1 MQRVQ
6 TQKGKHQWKPQQPQ
20 VKTGGANY
28 QGFSVAKNTLPAT
41 AAQPGWGGGATSNP
55 VGMASFPGQVKSFSA
70 IFLIGQVAEINV
82 CREVRKTYTLVENRF
97 RKC

>member
-1 MQRVQ
+1 MTVVKGNLFSPFSDDLAINPNMQRVQ

-41 AAQPGWGGGATSNP
+41 GAQPSWGGGATSNP
-55 VGMASFPGQVKSFSA
+55 VGMPSFPGQVK
-70 IFLIGQVAEINV
+70 FL
-82 CREVRKTYTLVENRF
+82 CS
-97 RKC
+97 